1 MVMKD
6 DDIIKNVLEYVKD
19 ERYRQAVLIDGEW
32 GAGKTFFV
40 KEKLLMKMKEE

>member
-19 ERYRQAVLIDGEW
+19 ERYRQAVLIDG
-32 GAGKTFFV
+32 
-40 KEKLLMKMKEE
+40 